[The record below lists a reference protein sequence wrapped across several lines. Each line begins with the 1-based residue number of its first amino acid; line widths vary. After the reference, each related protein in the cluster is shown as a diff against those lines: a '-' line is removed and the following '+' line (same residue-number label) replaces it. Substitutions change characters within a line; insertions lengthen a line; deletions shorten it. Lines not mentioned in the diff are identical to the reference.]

1 VMQILLVTA
10 LIVEIVA
17 YFWLGLRLSQRG
29 HSWLQIAPLI
39 GTLAVLWRMMFVL
52 PSFVFALILR
62 WKLARQIP
70 WGNALKALAKEI
82 DSRAFGLSL
91 LQTLPQLFM
100 HQEPL
105 RVASPQGNRPI
116 LLVHGYFSNR
126 GIWWTMRRRLA
137 KAGLG
142 PIYTVSL
149 NTPFGSI
156 DRMVPTLTKCVAE
169 ILKATGAP
177 TLDIVAH
184 SMGGLVTRAM
194 MVDDAISQEGNV
206 AVGLRI
212 GKFIT
217 LGSPHHGTKIAK
229 AGIGECVV
237 EMREDSAWLK
247 LLEKREEST
256 AKPIT
261 TSIYTMN
268 DDLVYPP
275 ETARLNWAENVP
287 MAAVG
292 HVSLLFSVAA
302 TERVIA
308 VLKTDRESSHAKI

>member
-1 VMQILLVTA
+1 VMQILLITA
-10 LIVEIVA
+10 LIVEVA
-17 YFWLGLRLSQRG
+17 IYFWLGIRLSQRG
-29 HSWLQIAPLI
+29 YSWLMIAPLI

-52 PSFVFALILR
+52 PSFVFALVLR

-70 WGNALKALAKEI
+70 WGNALKALAKEV

-91 LQTLPQLFM
+91 LQTFPQFFM
-100 HQEPL
+100 RKEPL
-105 RVASPQGNRPI
+105 HEVGAPGRQPI

-126 GIWWTMRRRLA
+126 GIWWTMRRRLV

-156 DRMVPTLTKCVAE
+156 DRMVPTLATRVSE
-169 ILKATGAP
+169 ILKETGSP

-194 MVDDAISQEGNV
+194 MVNDATPNNGTEPVS
-206 AVGLRI
+206 LRVRR
-212 GKFIT
+212 FVT

-237 EMREDSAWLK
+237 EMREASAWLN
-247 LLEKREEST
+247 LLEKREQSAT
-256 AKPIT
+256 KPKTI
-261 TSIYTMN
+261 SIYTLN

-275 ETARLNWAENVP
+275 ETARLDWAENVP
-287 MAAVG
+287 MAAIG
-292 HVSLLFSVAA
+292 HVSLLFSEPA

-308 VLKTDRESSHAKI
+308 ALMEDH